1 MEAGIFRSGGGGGW
15 HMHGNETNITVS
27 KCTNYAVPQP
37 FALNL
42 LEMPAYMSQQPCCK

>member
-1 MEAGIFRSGGGGGW
+1 MEGGGGGW

-27 KCTNYAVPQP
+27 KCTNYAVP

-42 LEMPAYMSQQPCCK
+42 LEMNE